1 MQPLYLNAPEVRR
14 VSLEGPALKVV
25 CRHQADQYFPL
36 ARLSRVISRGPVSWS
51 SAALLE
57 CLRRGV
63 PVTLLDREG
72 KLLGMCFG
80 AWPQDSRFSSLLDAF
95 FVLEDGPQRLV
106 DWFRGQSRQRLLA
119 LLRRQKLRPSDLRL
133 QPVRE
138 FLAFE
143 LKRREVLADA
153 FLLRRLRP
161 LTFAHVAEILTTYQV
176 QPAVLEPSHDW
187 RGLVSY
193 LTGLLEWEWWEW
205 ALMGRLRPS
214 YPIDQQ
220 SVTACYEHHA
230 TAVDQHARDW
240 IGRLWRWLEQS
251 EAYSA

>member
-1 MQPLYLNAPEVRR
+1 MQPLYLNASEVRR

-36 ARLSRVISRGPVSWS
+36 ARLSRVISLGPVSWS

-57 CLRRGV
+57 CLRRRV
-63 PVTLLDREG
+63 PITLLDREG
-72 KLLGMCFG
+72 QLVGMCFG
-80 AWPQDSRFSSLLDAF
+80 AWPQDSKFNALLDAF
-95 FVLEDGPQRLV
+95 CALEDGLPRLK
-106 DWFRGQSRQRLLA
+106 DWFRAQSRQRLLA
-119 LLRRQKLRPSDLRL
+119 LLRRHKLRPSDLRV
-133 QPVRE
+133 QVVRE

-143 LKRREVLADA
+143 LKRRKTQADA
-153 FLLRRLRP
+153 SLLWRLIP
-161 LTFAHVAEILTTYQV
+161 LTLAHVAEILTSYQI

-187 RGLVSY
+187 RGLAGY

-205 ALMGRLRPS
+205 ALTGVLHPTRSL
-214 YPIDQQ
+214 DQR
-220 SVTACYEHHA
+220 SVVACYEHHA
-230 TAVDQHARDW
+230 RAVEERTRDW